1 MPLNDRFDAALEFA
15 STLHRKQLRKIGQ
28 TPYIGHLLRVCGTV
42 IEFGATEDEAIAA
55 LLHDALEDQNR
66 PGLADE
72 IAARFGDAVLEM
84 VTALSD
90 STEQPR
96 PPWRERKEAFL
107 ARLREATSSV
117 RLIAAADKLDNVRS
131 TITALQVFG
140 DEIWTRFHG
149 GREGTLWYYRQI
161 VAVLGE
167 ASEHALVAELAD
179 AVARLEAIAEGGG
192 ACTSR

>member
-1 MPLNDRFDAALEFA
+1 MHLSARFDEALEFA
-15 STLHRKQLRKIGQ
+15 STLHRKQVRKIGQ
-28 TPYIGHLLRVCGTV
+28 TPYVGHLLRVCGTV
-42 IEFGATEDEAIAA
+42 LEFGATEDEAVAA

-66 PGLADE
+66 PGLAEE
-72 IAARFGDAVLEM
+72 IADRFGKAVLEM
-84 VTALSD
+84 VAALSD

-96 PPWRERKEAFL
+96 PPWRARKEAFL

-131 TITALQVFG
+131 TITALKVFG

-149 GREGTLWYYRQI
+149 GRDGTLWYYRQI
-161 VAVLGE
+161 VAVLTE

-179 AVARLEAIAEGGG
+179 AVARLETIAGGDG
-192 ACTSR
+192 SQVPH